1 MVPSHL
7 PGPVSSHILAGP
19 AKGRHQ
25 LREKA
30 LGSPQNGGVCVLRPS
45 LHPRPL
51 PQYFLLLLVI
61 FLLEIIAGVLAYV
74 YYQQVRDA
82 GGPHWDVLMY
92 RRALPPKIQS

>member
-1 MVPSHL
+1 M
-7 PGPVSSHILAGP
+7 
-19 AKGRHQ
+19 
-25 LREKA
+25 
-30 LGSPQNGGVCVLRPS
+30 GSPQNGGVCVLRPS

>member
-1 MVPSHL
+1 MSY
-7 PGPVSSHILAGP
+7 A
-19 AKGRHQ
+19 A
-25 LREKA
+25 
-30 LGSPQNGGVCVLRPS
+30 S